1 MAQRI
6 RGEGSVFWSASM
18 RRFVGSYIIGRSA
31 DGRLKRKTF
40 YGPRGDRS
48 RIAKLGV
55 VTRLDAF
62 AAQRPRNASRETNV
76 KYMRATIARLGIRAR
91 TAHGYGKLL
100 ERYVDGTPFGAL
112 PLCSVQAKDV
122 RALLESITAGARTR
136 QALRALLHRVYAA
149 AVERDDLGVNPAG
162 AVRVATPRRQR
173 RAVWTPDEARAFLAS
188 ARTSPYHAVFVL
200 ALTTGM
206 GPAEL
211 FGLQR
216 SSLHLDA
223 GFLVVEHD
231 LVEIDGRLALEPP
244 KNAHRVRRIDLPNI
258 AVDALRAHL
267 ERAPASEYVFTSPE
281 GLPLRQ
287 SNFYRR
293 VWQPLLGRSGLPKI
307 RLYDLRHCANALWG
321 YLGVPIQVARERLG
335 HASIQQTVDTYGH
348 LYRSQQ
354 VEVATKLDAFFD
366 QDSGRPR
373 SFMYRRVRRR

>member
-1 MAQRI
+1 MAQRY
-6 RGEGSVFWSASM
+6 RGEGTVFWSTSM
-18 RRFVGSYIIGRSA
+18 NRFVASYALGTTP
-31 DGRLKRKTF
+31 DGKEERKRF

-48 RIAKLGV
+48 HLAKLGV

-62 AAQRPRNASRETNV
+62 AAQRPRNASRETNAAYIT
-76 KYMRATIARLGIRAR
+76 KTIARLPIRAR

-100 ERYVDGTPFGAL
+100 ESYIAGTPFGGMRLYSVL
-112 PLCSVQAKDV
+112 PKHV
-122 RALLESITAGARTR
+122 RAFLDSITAGARTK

-149 AVERDDLGVNPAG
+149 AMERDDLGVNPAAG
-162 AVRVATPRRQR
+162 VRVAGPKRKR
-173 RAVWTPDEARAFLAS
+173 RAVWTPEQARAFLEA
-188 ARTSPYHAVFVL
+188 AKESPYYAVFVL

-216 SSLHLDA
+216 SSLYLDA

-231 LVEIDGRLALEPP
+231 LVEIDGRLSLEPP
-244 KNAHRVRRIDLPNI
+244 KNAYRARRIDLPAI

-267 ERAPASEYVFTSPE
+267 DRAPVSAYVFTSPD
-281 GLPLRQ
+281 GRPMRQ
-287 SNFYRR
+287 SNFHRR
-293 VWQPLLGRSGLPKI
+293 VWRPLLEKAELPKI

-348 LYRSQQ
+348 LYASMGRD
-354 VEVATKLDAFFD
+354 VADRLDRFFAED
-366 QDSGRPR
+366 A
-373 SFMYRRVRRR
+373 